1 MSDFVFKTAV
11 DGALLA
17 NGVNIVTGGAAG
29 LAGLTLRAPHP
40 GERCIIRLDSITES
54 KTVVVTAEEGTLD
67 GTNNTATFDA
77 AGEAL
82 ELVYDGSGQW
92 AIALNIGGVALS
104 AVS

>member
-11 DGALLA
+11 DGALMA
-17 NGVNIVTGGAAG
+17 NGVNIVTGGTAG
-29 LAGLTLRAPHP
+29 LAGLTLRTPYP
-40 GERCIIRLDSITES
+40 GERCIIRLDSITGG
-54 KTVVVTAEEGTLD
+54 KTAVVTATDGTLD

-104 AVS
+104 AV

>member
-11 DGALLA
+11 DGALMA
-17 NGVNIVTGGAAG
+17 NGVNIVTGGTAG
-29 LAGLTLRAPHP
+29 LAGLTLRTPYP
-40 GERCIIRLDSITES
+40 GERCIIQLDSITSS
-54 KTVVVTAEEGTLD
+54 KTAIVTVVDGTLD

-92 AIALNIGGVALS
+92 AVALNIGGVALS
-104 AVS
+104 TG

>member
-1 MSDFVFKTAV
+1 MSDFVFKTAAN
-11 DGALLA
+11 GALIA
-17 NGVNIVTGGAAG
+17 NGVNIVTGGTAG
-29 LAGLTLRAPHP
+29 LAGLTLRTPYP
-40 GERCIIRLDSITES
+40 GERCIIRLDSITSS
-54 KTVVVTAEEGTLD
+54 KTAIVTVVDGTLD

-104 AVS
+104 AV

>member
-11 DGALLA
+11 DGALMA
-17 NGVNIVTGGAAG
+17 NGVNIVTGGTAG

-40 GERCIIRLDSITES
+40 GERCIIRIDTITGG
-54 KTVVVTAEEGTLD
+54 KTAVVTADEGTLD

-92 AIALNIGGVALS
+92 AVALNIGGVALS
-104 AVS
+104 TG